1 MIKNKRGIS
10 GIIVALILVLLSL
23 VAAGIIWFVVQSIAE
38 GGAEDI
44 NLKARCF
51 YVAMSPTEASCTE
64 AGVCN
69 VTIERTD
76 SSDEAVTK
84 VRLVFTNED
93 GTQNYPVDQDV
104 TITALGLKTITG
116 ISTGLTNVGEVG
128 VAFYLEDDS
137 GEQQLCSGEPKTL
150 EL

>member
-10 GIIVALILVLLSL
+10 GVIVALILILLSL

-44 NLKARCF
+44 NLRTRCF
-51 YVAMSPTEASCTE
+51 DVAMSPTQASCTE
-64 AGVCN
+64 DGICN

-76 SSDEAVTK
+76 SSSEEVTK

-93 GTQNYPVDQDV
+93 GTENYPVDQNV
-104 TITALGLKTITG
+104 NITAFGIETITG
-116 ISTGLTNVGEVG
+116 VNTTLANVSEVK
-128 VAFYLEDDS
+128 VVFYLEDDS
-137 GEQQLCSGEPKTL
+137 GEQQLCPIEPQTL

>member
-10 GIIVALILVLLSL
+10 GVIVALILVLLSL
-23 VAAGIIWFVVQSIAE
+23 VAAGIIWFVIQNIAE

-51 YVAMSPTEASCTE
+51 YVAMSPTQASCTE
-64 AGVCN
+64 EGVCN

-76 SSDEAVTK
+76 ASDEEVTK
-84 VRLVFTNED
+84 VRLVFTNEE
-93 GTQNYPVDQDV
+93 GTQNYPTDANV
-104 TITALGLKTITG
+104 TITALGLETITG
-116 ISTGLTNVGEVG
+116 IDTELTNVSKVG

-137 GEQQLCSGEPKTL
+137 GEQQLCPV
-150 EL
+150 ELQTFEL